1 MKSKAPEAHATVAS
15 VVERI
20 LSSSESSRPS
30 LDSDDGA
37 SPKHAPNG
45 AAPTAVCDSDSGDQT
60 HPHPP
65 LLSGSNDQVQQEV
78 FLERLE
84 MDATGAALLSN
95 LQDLKIGAALPSG
108 VLSKDDMQITE
119 SSQMRPP
126 ADLIPATPQDEGEV
140 RRHVASLRI
149 MASPGADRSLVEE
162 AAAAASA
169 RALVGYI
176 TNSQALRRTFCAAD
190 GLSGLREL
198 LDNSSERVLSPT
210 MDLLLALTAG
220 DADIL
225 EAACALGLVP
235 AALRLTGAQHAAHLR
250 LAAANFA
257 CLLAR
262 TSATTTHML
271 VACQGIP
278 FFLSLM
284 DEAPQAVEQL
294 ELLGAAMSGFWALLY
309 RTATPGWWIRTNQYL
324 RLMAHHGLPQRI
336 VRVLPWA
343 LKHATTVAK
352 ASSSSSGSI
361 SMAGQQQ
368 SGSCLPSNSATKSAS
383 LSVRGMSHGNR
394 IVPEDI
400 ERAAHSERGVKA
412 PLDPGTGTA
421 LVESLVNLFAA
432 MTHGDVVVKSRCCH
446 CETIN
451 ALFGLTVRMAP
462 PLQLQVLRAVRRLSG
477 EQSVQGM
484 LEAANV
490 VAYVSAQLPR
500 EDCPALQAEALCSL
514 YNFCQLSRSRQE
526 RAADAGV
533 VPWLCRLAMHPPLEE
548 GSTSGTTTGAARTS
562 CIAVLCTLAHCSP
575 KTRAELWARGALD
588 ILLQLLKEEAHQA
601 AVLEGILYIFIE
613 I

>member
-1 MKSKAPEAHATVAS
+1 VCLSIVDVWATRDKPMASSPFARATAPAGEPNMP
-15 VVERI
+15 
-20 LSSSESSRPS
+20 ESIR
-30 LDSDDGA
+30 L
-37 SPKHAPNG
+37 
-45 AAPTAVCDSDSGDQT
+45 
-60 HPHPP
+60 
-65 LLSGSNDQVQQEV
+65 LLSRTAECLDEDTSPIKAQVQAYLQQFAKPATPPPQKPTPEQCRKETQAQLEAATRALRLTEAALARSQE
-78 FLERLE
+78 
-84 MDATGAALLSN
+84 AKAALLQKMRQADER
-95 LQDLKIGAALPSG
+95 LQ
-108 VLSKDDMQITE
+108 VE
-119 SSQMRPP
+119 
-126 ADLIPATPQDEGEV
+126 
-140 RRHVASLRI
+140 
-149 MASPGADRSLVEE
+149 EE

-451 ALFGLTVRMAP
+451 ALFGLT
-462 PLQLQVLRAVRRLSG
+462 
-477 EQSVQGM
+477 
-484 LEAANV
+484 EAA
-490 VAYVSAQLPR
+490 
-500 EDCPALQAEALCSL
+500 
-514 YNFCQLSRSRQE
+514 
-526 RAADAGV
+526 AAA
-533 VPWLCRLAMHPPLEE
+533 AA
-548 GSTSGTTTGAARTS
+548 GAAVITA
-562 CIAVLCTLAHCSP
+562 I
-575 KTRAELWARGALD
+575 
-588 ILLQLLKEEAHQA
+588 
-601 AVLEGILYIFIE
+601 
-613 I
+613 